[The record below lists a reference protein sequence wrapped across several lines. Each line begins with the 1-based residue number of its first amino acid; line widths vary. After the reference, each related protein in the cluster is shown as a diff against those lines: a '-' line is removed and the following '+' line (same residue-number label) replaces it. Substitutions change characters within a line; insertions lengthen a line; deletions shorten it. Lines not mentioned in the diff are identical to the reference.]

1 MTRPTAWSLR
11 VDAPRTGAENMALDH
26 TLARELPAGRGWVRL
41 YRWSRPTL
49 SLGRNEPARHV
60 LDRAALRRDGIDVV
74 RRPTGG
80 RAVLHDHELTYA
92 VVAPIRA
99 LGGVRAGYALLNRGL
114 AEGLALL
121 GVRATPAPE
130 GAAGPLDAGACF
142 RGAARGEVVAAGRKL
157 VGSAQVR
164 IGDVLLQH
172 GSILISDDQWRLAR
186 YRRAG
191 GTEPEEEGRPE
202 DPLPATLEDLLGREV
217 GPGEVAEAVGR
228 GFRRVLPGDWRGAAT
243 RGSLEGGDVPF
254 RPAPDLLDHYRSPE
268 WSWRR

>member
-1 MTRPTAWSLR
+1 MTPPPAWSLR
-11 VDAPRTGAENMALDH
+11 VHPARPGAENMALDH

-49 SLGRNEPARHV
+49 SLGRNEPARGI
-60 LDRAALRRDGIDVV
+60 LDRGALARDGIDLV

-80 RAVLHDHELTYA
+80 RSVLHDHELTYA

-99 LGGVRAGYALLNRGL
+99 LGGVRAAYALLNRAL

-121 GVRATPAPE
+121 GV
-130 GAAGPLDAGACF
+130 GAAPAVDGAPGPLDAGACF
-142 RGAARGEVVAAGRKL
+142 RGAASGEVVVDGRKL

-172 GSILISDDQWRLAR
+172 GSILISDDQWRLGR

-191 GTEPEEEGRPE
+191 GTSSDDEGGPE
-202 DPLPATLEDLLGREV
+202 DPPPATLEGLLGREV
-217 GPGEVAEAVGR
+217 APAEVAEAVER
-228 GFRRVLPGDWRGAAT
+228 GFRRVVPGDWRGASG
-243 RGSLEGGDVPF
+243 RGSLEGGDIPF
-254 RPAPDLLDHYRSPE
+254 LPAPDLLDRYRSSD